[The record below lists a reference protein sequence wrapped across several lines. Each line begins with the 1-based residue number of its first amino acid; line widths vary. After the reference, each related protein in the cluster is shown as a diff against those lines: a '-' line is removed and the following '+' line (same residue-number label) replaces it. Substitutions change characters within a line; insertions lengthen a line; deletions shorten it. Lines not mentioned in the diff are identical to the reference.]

1 MEHIVQFG
9 VNIDDDK
16 IKKTV
21 EDNVMKQVSGA
32 IKNDCIKALVG
43 RKDASNY
50 DYTQK
55 IREMINDNI
64 QRFFED
70 NKDKIIEVASD
81 KLVEKLAKTKAVREA
96 VSKSIEE
103 LL

>member
-9 VNIDDDK
+9 ISIDDNK
-16 IKKTV
+16 IKKTI
-21 EDNVMKQVSGA
+21 EDNVMKQVAGA
-32 IKNDCIKALVG
+32 IKNDCMKALVG

-55 IREMINDNI
+55 IKDMINDNI
-64 QRFFED
+64 QDFFED
-70 NKDKIIEVASD
+70 NKDKIIEITSD
-81 KLVEKLAKTKAVREA
+81 KLAEKLAKTKAVKEA
-96 VSKSIEE
+96 ISRSIEE

>member
-9 VNIDDDK
+9 ISIDDDK
-16 IKKTV
+16 IKKTI

-81 KLVEKLAKTKAVREA
+81 KLVEKL
-96 VSKSIEE
+96 I
-103 LL
+103 

>member
-9 VNIDDDK
+9 ISIDDDK
-16 IKKTV
+16 IKKTI

-32 IKNDCIKALVG
+32 IKNDCMKALVG
-43 RKDASNY
+43 RKNVTNY

-55 IREMINDNI
+55 IKDMINDNI
-64 QRFFED
+64 QKFYED
-70 NKDKIIEVASD
+70 NKGEIIEVASD

-96 VSKSIEE
+96 VSKSIEG

>member
-9 VNIDDDK
+9 INIDDDK
-16 IKKTV
+16 IKQTI
-21 EDNVMKQVSGA
+21 ENNVMKQVAGA

-43 RKDASNY
+43 RKNITNY

-55 IREMINDNI
+55 IKDMINDNI
-64 QRFFED
+64 QDFFED
-70 NKDKIIEVASD
+70 NKDKIIEITSD
-81 KLVEKLAKTKAVREA
+81 KLAEKLAKTKAVKEA
-96 VSKSIEE
+96 ISKSIEE

>member
-9 VNIDDDK
+9 ISIDDDK

-32 IKNDCIKALVG
+32 IKNDCMKALVG
-43 RKDASNY
+43 RKDVSNY

-55 IREMINDNI
+55 IKDMVNNNI
-64 QRFFED
+64 QKFFDD
-70 NKDKIIEVASD
+70 NKNEIIEAASD
-81 KLVEKLAKTKAVREA
+81 KLVEKLAKTKAVKEA
-96 VSKSIEE
+96 VSKRIEE

>member
-9 VNIDDDK
+9 ISIDDNK
-16 IKKTV
+16 IKQTI
-21 EDNVMKQVSGA
+21 EDNVMKQVAGA
-32 IKNDCIKALVG
+32 IKNDCMKALIG
-43 RKDASNY
+43 RKEASNY

-55 IREMINDNI
+55 LKDIVNDNI
-64 QRFFED
+64 QDFFED
-70 NKDKIIEVASD
+70 NKDRIIEVTSD
-81 KLVEKLAKTKAVREA
+81 KLAEKLARTKAVKEA

>member
-9 VNIDDDK
+9 IGIDDDK

-55 IREMINDNI
+55 IREMINDII